1 MHPSRGLLF
10 LEVKDWKPESI
21 KKISHHSVD
30 LLTGSG
36 MKTVSNPIEQARQCS
51 YQVLNMLEADTA
63 LKQVSG
69 RYKGKL
75 CCPYGYGAVF
85 TNISRRA
92 LDKAIPEEYRS
103 ILLSTLGYLNREN
116 NFRLGGG

>member
-1 MHPSRGLLF
+1 
-10 LEVKDWKPESI
+10 
-21 KKISHHSVD
+21 
-30 LLTGSG
+30 

-116 NFRLGGG
+116 NFRLGGAEL